1 MDDLLKIKGLCKAYK
16 DFSLSNV
23 SFSVPQDSVV
33 GLVGA
38 NGAGKTTI
46 IRSALGIIPVNGG
59 QLEICGAL
67 PAANVKQDVGIVFDT
82 CSFPDEITVHDVARM
97 MKASYSNWDAEV
109 FSKNLQEFSLPTSRK
124 IRELSRGMGMKLMLA
139 IALSHQAR
147 LLVLDEATAG
157 LDPLARDEVL
167 EVLRSYMERPGRGI
181 LMSTHITSDLERIAD
196 YIVCIDAGKVLFSCD
211 KDAITEV
218 AGIARCRKDQF
229 AAVMESGKLKPG
241 ETHFSCHAYGVDVLV
256 DDRCAFTREFPEIA
270 VEKASIDEYMRLTLK
285 GDIR

>member
-23 SFSVPQDSVV
+23 SFNVPQDSVV

-46 IRSALGIIPVNGG
+46 IRSVLGIIPVDGG
-59 QLEICGAL
+59 QLELCGAL

-82 CSFPDEITVHDVARM
+82 CSFPNEITVRDVARM
-97 MKASYSNWDAEV
+97 MKASYFNWDAEV
-109 FSKNLQEFSLPTSRK
+109 FFKSLQEFSLPTSRK

-167 EVLRSYMERPGRGI
+167 EILRGYMERPGRGI

-211 KDAITEV
+211 KDTITEV
-218 AGIARCRKDQF
+218 AGIAHCRKDQF